1 MPYSIHWEP
10 NGVYKKYTGC
20 VTGQEFFRAVK
31 QVNSQPNF
39 ETFHYVINDF
49 LDCVE
54 FLPSKSEQEDAVAA
68 AIGAHMSNSRFVAA
82 FVAVNPEVVASLRSM
97 AAQTQSC
104 MQVCLFNNLTD
115 ARRWVNSRQANPG
128 LGIHSQSKS

>member
-20 VTGQEFFRAVK
+20 VTGEEFFRAVK
-31 QVNSQPNF
+31 QVNSHPNF

-54 FLPSKSEQEDAVAA
+54 FLQTKADQEDAVAA
-68 AIGAHMSNSRFVAA
+68 AIGAQMSNKRFVAA
-82 FVAVNPEVVASLRSM
+82 FVASNPTIIASLTSM
-97 AAQTQSC
+97 AEQATGS
-104 MQVCLFNNLTD
+104 MQVSLFSNLAD
-115 ARRWVNSRQANPG
+115 ARRWATSQNPT
-128 LGIHSQSKS
+128 IP

>member
-1 MPYSIHWEP
+1 MPYAIHWEP
-10 NGVYKKYTGC
+10 NGVYKKYTGR

-54 FLPSKSEQEDAVAA
+54 FLPIKSDQEDAVAA
-68 AIGAHMSNSRFVAA
+68 AIGAHMTNTRFVAA
-82 FVAVNPEVVASLRSM
+82 FVAVNPEVVESLRSI
-97 AAQTQSC
+97 AEQAKGS
-104 MQVCLFNNLTD
+104 MQVCLFNNLAD
-115 ARRWVNSRQANPG
+115 ARNWVT
-128 LGIHSQSKS
+128 SQNQRISSG

>member
-10 NGVYKKYTGC
+10 NGVYKKYTGR
-20 VTGQEFFRAVK
+20 VTGQEFFRAVR

-49 LDCVE
+49 LDCIE
-54 FLPSKSEQEDAVAA
+54 FLPSKSDQEDAVAA
-68 AIGAHMSNSRFVAA
+68 AIGANMTNKRFVAA
-82 FVAVNPEVVASLRSM
+82 FVASSPEIVASLTSM
-97 AAQTQSC
+97 AEQAKGS

-115 ARRWVNSRQANPG
+115 ARRWAT
-128 LGIHSQSKS
+128 SQNTKAS